1 MPLPALALSLL
12 SNRFVQIGIAVVVT
26 ALVVGPWAHH
36 KGYKGEHEER
46 LKEVASLQSVI
57 DAGAIKAFRLSEV
70 TGTAIAQA
78 ERKAETK
85 AKELEAARKLNKDLL
100 KEHNELLKSIVIPDA
115 GVSLFN
121 RSTGQRTTREEPRIQ
136 NQTNAVDDED
146 ARAGQVNLGQLLEV
160 ATDNNINHQEVIEQV
175 ESLQKFICALYD
187 ADGQPLEYPVC
198 RNKP

>member
-1 MPLPALALSLL
+1 MFAMGLL

-26 ALVVGPWAHH
+26 ALVVAPWSYY

-46 LKEVASLQSVI
+46 LKEVAALQAVI

-70 TGTAIAQA
+70 TGTAIHAA
-78 ERKAETK
+78 EVKATAK

-100 KEHNELLKSIVIPDA
+100 KEHNALLQSIVIPSA
-115 GVSLFN
+115 GVSVFN
-121 RSTGQRTTREEPRIQ
+121 QSTGNRPTREEPRVQ